1 MSAIPFTGA
10 QALARFA
17 ARTTVARVV
26 LGLALVV
33 LVVLTALAARHPQLD
48 KKPLL
53 PTNSGGII
61 VLDVSA
67 SIASDT
73 YARIGQELQKLVDAG
88 GRYGL
93 VVFSSGAYQALPPGT
108 PASALRP
115 LIRFFTLPTT
125 VTAGEQPT
133 YPRNPWSSS
142 FTSGTQIARGLDLA
156 RQIEAAN
163 HVKNKSVVLISDL
176 ADDPTD
182 LSRLNDV
189 LAAYKH
195 DRVKLLIVP
204 LNAADVDLARFSAV
218 AAKTLATPSPGSH
231 PPVAAPARASFPTT
245 LVVLTIVVALLLGL
259 NELRSARLRWGDA
272 AAAGAAV

>member
-1 MSAIPFTGA
+1 MSAIPYTGA
-10 QALARFA
+10 QTLARYA

-26 LGLALVV
+26 LGIALVA

-53 PTNSGGII
+53 PANSGGII

-115 LIRFFTLPTT
+115 LIRFFTLPGQ
-125 VTAGEQPT
+125 VTPGEQPT
-133 YPRNPWSSS
+133 YPRNPWSQS

-156 RQIEAAN
+156 RQIETAN
-163 HVKNKSVVLISDL
+163 NVKNKSVVLISDL

-195 DRVKLLIVP
+195 DRIKLLIVP

-245 LVVLTIVVALLLGL
+245 LVVLTVVVALLLGL
-259 NELRSARLRWGDA
+259 NELRSARLRWGGGA
-272 AAAGAAV
+272 AAETAV